1 MRGWVFWFGMLA
13 FAGRAS
19 ILAQGGDWPGFARNA
34 LWVFI
39 VGIAYLGTEIE
50 HS

>member
-1 MRGWVFWFGMLA
+1 MIVFLLGMTA
-13 FAGRAS
+13 FAVRAS
-19 ILAQGGDWPGFARNA
+19 FLAQSGDWPGFARNA

-39 VGIAYLGTEIE
+39 IGVAYLGTEIE